1 MTVEMVMMK
10 SGDHG
15 LSKALENLSAYTEEM
30 VMTLLRVDTIMIMA
44 CS

>member
-15 LSKALENLSAYTEEM
+15 LSKALKNLSAYTEEM